1 MTETPGP
8 FHVPKLGAVPPA
20 AVNDQHIFSDKDNSR
35 DAQHHSLGTG
45 QYQAAPGNHKSHS
58 GDTEWVTPTLSG
70 TWLYYGWPF
79 ATPGYRRLNG
89 IVYLKG
95 LVKNGGLVVIF
106 QLPVGF
112 RPLEQRLFSS
122 QGVSPQRIDVLP
134 NGEVTYIAPGVSGQP
149 ADSSYID
156 IGNIMF
162 PAEA

>member
-1 MTETPGP
+1 VAVIENLEDFFAKSHERSDVDNNPQALHHTLGNLP
-8 FHVPKLGAVPPA
+8 F
-20 AVNDQHIFSDKDNSR
+20 
-35 DAQHHSLGTG
+35 
-45 QYQAAPGNHKSHS
+45 QAAPGNHKSHS
-58 GDTEWVTPTLSG
+58 GDTKWVTPTLSG

-122 QGVSPQRIDVLP
+122 QGVSPQRIDVLT
-134 NGEVTYIAPGVSGQP
+134 NGEVT
-149 ADSSYID
+149 
-156 IGNIMF
+156 
-162 PAEA
+162 